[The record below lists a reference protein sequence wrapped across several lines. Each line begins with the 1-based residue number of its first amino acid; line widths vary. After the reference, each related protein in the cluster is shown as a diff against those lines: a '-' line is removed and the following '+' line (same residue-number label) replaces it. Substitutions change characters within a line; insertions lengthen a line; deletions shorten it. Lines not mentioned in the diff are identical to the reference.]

1 MRRPLAEH
9 VPSTLV
15 ATLRTAFGVRLLETT
30 GVLTQ
35 VISADENTGSS
46 PTVGLFL
53 QIVASVFIVI
63 VVYGWAI
70 VTANTYATIIAG
82 RTGTIVLY
90 RLIGASASAQRRAVA
105 REGLAVGIVGSG
117 LGALIGT
124 AIIGTA
130 ITGTAITVMSISAS
144 MASGLVPAAS
154 YDFVGIEMI
163 LPIVAVVLTTW
174 LAPGS
179 DRAACSRSPRCWPR
193 AVPLSGRR
201 TKREAA
207 ACATSS
213 RSCSSL
219 LEQDCWFWR
228 CSSVS

>member
-15 ATLRTAFGVRLLETT
+15 ATLSTAFGVRLLETT

-82 RTGTIVLY
+82 RTGTMVLY

-105 REGLAVGIVGSG
+105 REGLAVGVVGSG

-124 AIIGTA
+124 AII
-130 ITGTAITVMSISAS
+130 GTAITVMSISAS

-154 YDFVGIEMI
+154 YDFVGRKTVP
-163 LPIVAVVLTTW
+163 PIVAVVLTTR

-179 DRAACSRSPRCWPR
+179 DRPACSRSPRCWPR
-193 AVPLSGRR
+193 AVPLSGHR

-219 LEQDCWFWR
+219 LEQFCWFWR